1 MRWIT
6 KHCYSPYV
14 PWRLL
19 GGLFLSVILIVAYYL
34 LGPASTS
41 TQGRPERSAYVL
53 AVVSTLYSLFLALL
67 CFKGSRPRRK
77 ASDSAL
83 AARWRGLHF
92 SPILLGLGIIGFACG
107 HIIWLC
113 EMLITQRVGGYP
125 APENYLQLI
134 IMYPCFMGAILL
146 LPTRNL
152 SQLSRLRIFL
162 DGSLIMAAVAT
173 LGYYFLVAPLMIK
186 GNGTFLAKLMSGIYL
201 DADLILMFCLLLV
214 VLRSGE
220 RELRPVLVLFGLAIV
235 TLLITHELHL
245 YEVLYKGYN
254 TFSKS
259 NIGWPI
265 SGVFLVGAAQTI
277 NTILNRDE
285 KRIPRSPESVEQVR
299 IATFSGSWR
308 IVLPSLMAL
317 IFCLFIFMILLRRN
331 NELFPGQMTIIY
343 IGGFSV
349 LILTVLRQLLTLY
362 QVSTLQRQLQVKN
375 RSLSMLNT
383 HLEQRAAMDALT
395 GLPNHRK
402 VVEELDKALE
412 HARTTG
418 SSCAVVFMDV
428 DSFKTINDRYG
439 HLTGDTVLCNFATL
453 VKSGLRVGDWVGR
466 WGGEE
471 FVAILP
477 DTDPLEALNLAEG
490 IRKRIERH
498 VLAGNGEI
506 NVTCSLGVASYPQ
519 DGSEREDLIMGA
531 DNAMYAA
538 KRLGRNQTRAA
549 HEPLVQAMSALE
561 PTPATVE
568 KEEMLVVVDAF
579 LALLEARDPG
589 TSQHVRRVATLALKL
604 ALALGLSGSEAHL
617 VSLGGL
623 LHDLGKIAVPD
634 AILGKHAQ
642 LDKAERAAML
652 QHPLTGAA
660 ILQPIPVLRDVAP
673 IVRAHHEQMDGSGY
687 PDGLQGEE
695 IPLGARIVAVADA
708 YDAMTNERV
717 YHSALP
723 SAEALRILRMGAGSQ
738 FDPRVVETL
747 AQLLVTSPSLSGVA

>member
-1 MRWIT
+1 
-6 KHCYSPYV
+6 V
-14 PWRLL
+14 
-19 GGLFLSVILIVAYYL
+19 
-34 LGPASTS
+34 
-41 TQGRPERSAYVL
+41 
-53 AVVSTLYSLFLALL
+53 
-67 CFKGSRPRRK
+67 
-77 ASDSAL
+77 
-83 AARWRGLHF
+83 
-92 SPILLGLGIIGFACG
+92 
-107 HIIWLC
+107 
-113 EMLITQRVGGYP
+113 
-125 APENYLQLI
+125 
-134 IMYPCFMGAILL
+134 
-146 LPTRNL
+146 
-152 SQLSRLRIFL
+152 
-162 DGSLIMAAVAT
+162 
-173 LGYYFLVAPLMIK
+173 
-186 GNGTFLAKLMSGIYL
+186 
-201 DADLILMFCLLLV
+201 LILM
-214 VLRSGE
+214 
-220 RELRPVLVLFGLAIV
+220 
-235 TLLITHELHL
+235 
-245 YEVLYKGYN
+245 
-254 TFSKS
+254 
-259 NIGWPI
+259 
-265 SGVFLVGAAQTI
+265 
-277 NTILNRDE
+277 
-285 KRIPRSPESVEQVR
+285 
-299 IATFSGSWR
+299 
-308 IVLPSLMAL
+308 
-317 IFCLFIFMILLRRN
+317 
-331 NELFPGQMTIIY
+331 
-343 IGGFSV
+343 
-349 LILTVLRQLLTLY
+349 VLRQLLTLY
-362 QVSTLQRQLQVKN
+362 QVGTLQRQLQVKN

-395 GLPNHRK
+395 GLPNHRT
-402 VVEELDKALE
+402 VVEKLDEALE

-418 SSCAVVFMDV
+418 GSCAVVFMDV

-453 VKSGLRVGDWVGR
+453 VKSGLRAGDWVGR

-490 IRKRIERH
+490 DRKRIERH

-506 NVTCSLGVASYPQ
+506 HVTCSLGVASYPQ

-549 HEPLVQAMSALE
+549 HEPLVQTMSALE
-561 PTPATVE
+561 PTPATAE

-623 LHDLGKIAVPD
+623 LHDLGKVAVPD

-642 LDKAERAAML
+642 LDKAEREAMI

-660 ILQPIPVLRDVAP
+660 LLQPIPVLRDVAP

-723 SAEALRILRMGAGSQ
+723 SAEALRILQRGAGSQ
-738 FDPRVVETL
+738 FDPRVVEML
-747 AQLLVTSPSLSGVA
+747 ARLLVTTPSLSDVA